1 MSLTELLPT
10 ILNPPRCHL
19 AVLPPVIL
27 RAQCED
33 FDVEE
38 IPTYLPDGQ
47 GDHLFLWIEK
57 RDLAAGD
64 LLTRL
69 ARGLGVASRDIGV
82 AGQKDRRAVT
92 RQFVSV
98 PRNCESRLSHVDDDR
113 IRILA
118 VSAHGNKLRTGHLI
132 GNRFRIVLR
141 PAPDAVLTAAH
152 LAASRARLTTLS
164 EGGFPN
170 YYGPQR
176 FGHEGRTA
184 VDGIAFLRGELDSK
198 HWKRQ
203 QRRFM
208 SKLVASAA
216 QSAVFNLTL
225 AARVTAGTF
234 VMPQSGDVVCGRDGI
249 RPFLFDDRGN
259 TAAEAVIPMGP
270 MPGAKMMMATGDVL
284 QAERDVLS
292 QLGLSQ
298 DDFLRHAKLT
308 SGTRRRYVEYPS
320 GVRAELTADGAI
332 CVMFELSAGSFATVL
347 LAELAVV

>member
-1 MSLTELLPT
+1 MSLNELLPV
-10 ILNPPRCHL
+10 ILNPPWCHDV
-19 AVLPPVIL
+19 VLPPAIL
-27 RAQCED
+27 RARCED

-47 GDHLFLWIEK
+47 GEHLFLWIEK
-57 RDLAAGD
+57 RDLPAGE

-69 ARGLGVASRDIGV
+69 ARSLGVSSRDIGV

-98 PRNCESRLSHVDDDR
+98 PRSCESRLSNIDDDR

-141 PAPDAVLTAAH
+141 SSSDEGFTPAHSEATN
-152 LAASRARLTTLS
+152 ARLTELAES
-164 EGGFPN
+164 GFPN
-170 YYGPQR
+170 YFGPQR

-184 VDGIAFLRGELDSK
+184 LDGVAFLRGELTAR
-198 HWKRQ
+198 HWKPQ

-208 SKLVASAA
+208 SKLAASAA

-234 VMPQSGDVVCGRDGI
+234 VTPQSGDVVCGRTGI
-249 RPFLFDDRGN
+249 RPFLFDERGN
-259 TAAEAVIPMGP
+259 TAAEDVIPMGP
-270 MPGAKMMMATGDVL
+270 MPGPKMVTATGDVL
-284 QAERDVLS
+284 QAESEVLN
-292 QLGLSQ
+292 QLELSQ

-320 GVRAELTADGAI
+320 AVGAELTDDGAI
-332 CVMFELSAGSFATVL
+332 CVRFELSSGSFATVL
-347 LAELAVV
+347 LAELTSV